1 MPFVARIILVGRD
14 YVKPVFHFVINQLK
28 RCGIFVVARSGL
40 PLICAAHGGSLAV
53 CREQITA
60 DIGCWRVQKWIANDL
75 LRVFCEHKKTGA
87 GPVFVFLFAVGS
99 EEGSL
104 ERVAGIEPA

>member
-1 MPFVARIILVGRD
+1 MARIILVGRD
-14 YVKPVFHFVINQLK
+14 SVKPVFHFVINQLK
-28 RCGIFVVARSGL
+28 RCGDFGVAWPGSL
-40 PLICAAHGGSLAV
+40 LFCAVHGWSLAV
-53 CREQITA
+53 CREQITV
-60 DIGCWRVQKWIANDL
+60 DIGCWHVQKWVASDL
-75 LRVFCEHKKTGA
+75 LRVFCGHKKTGA

>member
-1 MPFVARIILVGRD
+1 MARIILVGRD
-14 YVKPVFHFVINQLK
+14 SVKPVFHFVINQLK
-28 RCGIFVVARSGL
+28 RCGIFVVTLSGL
-40 PLICAAHGGSLAV
+40 PLFCAVRGGLGLCAV
-53 CREQITA
+53 SRSQQILTLGA
-60 DIGCWRVQKWIANDL
+60 SRSGLLTTCCGCFANT
-75 LRVFCEHKKTGA
+75 KKTGA